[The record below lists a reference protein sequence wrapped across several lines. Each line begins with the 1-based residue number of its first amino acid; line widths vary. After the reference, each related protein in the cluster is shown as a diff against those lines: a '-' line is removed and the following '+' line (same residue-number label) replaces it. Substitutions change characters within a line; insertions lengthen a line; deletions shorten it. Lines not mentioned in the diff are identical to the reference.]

1 MRKDLADAWKVA
13 KKTDAT
19 IYKNPEPSEIEP
31 ALSSDESVLVVLKCL
46 KKWGN
51 LGGGEVC
58 TAVLT
63 DKAVHIF
70 SRGILK
76 SVNRTHETFHFN
88 TITGVDLA
96 RKLAY
101 GWVINMSRANNVD
114 SLLRCEEEGSK
125 KFVSHLKELIASPR
139 STSVQGSAQISSD
152 PLDKIK
158 KLKDL
163 LDAGVISES
172 EFEEKK
178 NILMDQI

>member
-1 MRKDLADAWKVA
+1 LRNDLAAAWKEA
-13 KKTDAT
+13 KKTDGT

-31 ALSSDESVLVVLKCL
+31 TLSSDESVLVILKCL
-46 KKWGN
+46 KKRGN

-70 SRGILK
+70 SRGVVK
-76 SVNRTHETFHFN
+76 SVNRSHETFHFA

-96 RKLAY
+96 RKLTW
-101 GWVINMSRANNVD
+101 GWVINMSRANNID
-114 SLLRCEEEGSK
+114 SLIKCDEEGSK
-125 KFVSHLKELIASPR
+125 KFVNQLKELIAAPRPISVSGSP
-139 STSVQGSAQISSD
+139 QIASD

-178 NILMDQI
+178 QILMDQI